1 MKMKLEYQKQRALED
16 CFIAYKYFNNKE
28 LKRRVKIYTDL
39 SDKIFYNQRKKEDRV
54 VLTDS
59 SGDTKSEREERFNTL
74 RLEMDNHADS
84 LRGLELCSWKEIM
97 MKELNQYECKECDGR
112 NDKCSAYYVLR

>member
-1 MKMKLEYQKQRALED
+1 MKKQ
-16 CFIAYKYFNNKE
+16 
-28 LKRRVKIYTDL
+28 
-39 SDKIFYNQRKKEDRV
+39 YNQRKKEDRV

-97 MKELNQYECKECDGR
+97 MKELNQYECKKCDGR